1 MTHFGIIC
9 PASTG
14 HLNTMLPL
22 GKELQRR
29 GHRVTLFGI
38 RDAESKTLAA
48 GMEFKAIAE
57 SEFPQG
63 AMAESLAQLGKL
75 SGLEALRYTVNALR
89 NSAAALLRDAPKAIK
104 EAGVEAL
111 LVDQA
116 SPEGGTVAE
125 FLGIP
130 FITICSAVVLN
141 RDESVPPHF
150 TNWNYNPA
158 WWGRIR
164 NRIGYQVLKRIAK
177 PITEVI
183 NEYRQEWKL
192 PTHSKPNERYSQL
205 AQISQQPAELE
216 FPREELPQWFH
227 FTRPYHS
234 PVGREVPG
242 FPYEKLTEQPLIY
255 ASMGTVQNRL
265 IGVFQQ
271 IAEACVGLDAQLVIS
286 LGGSAKPES
295 LPELAGSPL
304 VVEYAPQLELLQKAT
319 LTITHAGMNT
329 TLECLNNGVP
339 MVAIPI
345 ANDQPGIAARVVW
358 SGCGEALPVKNVNV
372 PRLRTAIQKVLTED
386 SYKQNAVRLQEAIA
400 RAGGGK
406 RAADIIEQVIATGK
420 PVLAKTSSRISNIG
434 E

>member
-1 MTHFGIIC
+1 
-9 PASTG
+9 
-14 HLNTMLPL
+14 MLPL

-38 RDAESKTLAA
+38 LDAESKTLAA
-48 GMEFKAIAE
+48 VLEFTAVGESDFPKGATAE
-57 SEFPQG
+57 
-63 AMAESLAQLGKL
+63 MLAQLGKL
-75 SGLEALRYTVNALR
+75 NGREALQYTVNLFR
-89 NSAAALLRDAPKAIK
+89 NSAAVLLRDAPKAMK

-116 SPEGGTVAE
+116 SREGGTLADY
-125 FLGIP
+125 LGIP
-130 FITICSAVVLN
+130 FITICSAVVLH

-158 WWGRIR
+158 WWGRLR
-164 NRIGYQVLKRIAK
+164 NRVGYQMFKRLAK

-183 NEYRQEWKL
+183 NEYRQKWNL
-192 PTHSKPNERYSQL
+192 PTYSSPNESYSQL

-216 FPREELPQWFH
+216 FPREKLPPCLH
-227 FTRPYHS
+227 FTGPYHS

-242 FPYEKLTEQPLIY
+242 FPYDKLSGQPLIY
-255 ASMGTVQNRL
+255 ASLGTVQNRL

-295 LPELAGSPL
+295 LPQLAGSPL

-319 LTITHAGMNT
+319 LTITHGGMNT

-345 ANDQPGIAARVVW
+345 ANDQPGIAARIVW
-358 SGCGEALPVKNVNV
+358 AGCGEAVPVKKVNV
-372 PRLRTAIQKVLTED
+372 ARLRTAIQKVLTED
-386 SYKQNAVRLQEAIA
+386 SYKQNALRLQEAIR
-400 RAGGGK
+400 RAGGVS
-406 RAADIIEQVIATGK
+406 RAADIIEQVVATGK
-420 PVLAKTSSRISNIG
+420 PVLAQKQ
-434 E
+434 

>member
-1 MTHFGIIC
+1 MTHFGLIC

-29 GHRVTLFGI
+29 GHRVTLLGI
-38 RDAESKTLAA
+38 PDAESKTLAA
-48 GMEFKAIAE
+48 RLEFKEIGESDFPKGTTAE
-57 SEFPQG
+57 I
-63 AMAESLAQLGKL
+63 LARLGKL
-75 SGLEALRYTVNALR
+75 SDREALKYTINVLAK
-89 NSAAALLRDAPKAIK
+89 SARIFLRDAPKAAK
-104 EAGVEAL
+104 GVGVEAL
-111 LVDQA
+111 LVDQV
-116 SPEGGTVAE
+116 SPAGGSIAD

-158 WWGRIR
+158 WWGQLR
-164 NRIGYQVLKRIAK
+164 NRVGYQMLTRIAK
-177 PITEVI
+177 PISQVI

-192 PTHSKPNERYSQL
+192 PTLSSPNESYSQL

-216 FPREELPQWFH
+216 FPRKQLPKCFH
-227 FTRPYHS
+227 FTGPYHS
-234 PVGREVPG
+234 SIGREVFD
-242 FPYEKLTEQPLIY
+242 FPYEKLTGQPLIY

-271 IAEACVGLDAQLVIS
+271 IAEACEGLDAQLVIS

-295 LPELAGSPL
+295 LPKLSGSPL
-304 VVEYAPQLELLQKAT
+304 IVEYAPQLELLRKAT
-319 LTITHAGMNT
+319 LTITHGGMNT

-345 ANDQPGIAARVVW
+345 ANDQPGIAARLVW
-358 SGCGEALPVKNVNV
+358 AGCGEAIPLKKVNV
-372 PRLRTAIQKVLTED
+372 SKLRSAIRKVLTEA
-386 SYKQNAVRLQEAIA
+386 SYKQNALRLQETIR
-400 RAGGGK
+400 RAGGVG
-406 RAADIIEQVIATGK
+406 RASDIVERVVSTRE
-420 PVLAKTSSRISNIG
+420 PVLT
-434 E
+434 